1 MLLAQLRPVLVLLLG
16 FTVILGLGMPVLFV
30 GIGGVAMPFQAG
42 GSLVG
47 PAGHKIG
54 SALIGQAFTRPGYFH
69 GRVSALTG
77 TDPKNPSKTVPT
89 PYDASESGASNL
101 APTSAALIARV
112 KGDLPGAGASPVP
125 ADALTS
131 SGSGLDPDISPEN
144 ARAQV
149 ARVAAARHV
158 SPADVEAIVDR
169 ETLGRIFGILGEPR
183 CNVLALNRALDGAFP
198 GK

>member
-16 FTVILGLGMPVLFV
+16 FTVILGLGMPALFV
-30 GIGGVAMPFQAG
+30 GIGGVAMPFQAS

-47 PAGHKIG
+47 PEGHKVG

-69 GRVSALTG
+69 GRGSALTG

-112 KGDLPGAGASPVP
+112 KGDVPGAGAVPVP
-125 ADALTS
+125 ADAVTT

-144 ARAQV
+144 ARAQA
-149 ARVAAARHV
+149 ARVAAARHA
-158 SPADVEAIVDR
+158 PVEAVAAIIDR
-169 ETLGRIFGILGEPR
+169 ETLGRSLGILGEPR
-183 CNVLALNRALDGAFP
+183 VNVLALNRALDEAFP
-198 GK
+198 EK